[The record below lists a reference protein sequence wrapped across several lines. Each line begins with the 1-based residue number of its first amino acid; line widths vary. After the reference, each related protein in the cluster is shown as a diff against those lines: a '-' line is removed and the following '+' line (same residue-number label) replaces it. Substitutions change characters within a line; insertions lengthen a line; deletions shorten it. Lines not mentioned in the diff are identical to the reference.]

1 MYCGVKTMSE
11 GTLLNILAQG
21 LGLGGTYMLLT
32 MYQQNDRKKLLLRK
46 LCADALWGIHYVCL
60 GAAAGAIVALIPT
73 FILYGLAQKFFT
85 EGIVLTGIKE

>member
-1 MYCGVKTMSE
+1 MYCGVKTMPE

-60 GAAAGAIVALIPT
+60 GRGGGRDSQY
-73 FILYGLAQKFFT
+73 YGGFQRN
-85 EGIVLTGIKE
+85 GIYEQR